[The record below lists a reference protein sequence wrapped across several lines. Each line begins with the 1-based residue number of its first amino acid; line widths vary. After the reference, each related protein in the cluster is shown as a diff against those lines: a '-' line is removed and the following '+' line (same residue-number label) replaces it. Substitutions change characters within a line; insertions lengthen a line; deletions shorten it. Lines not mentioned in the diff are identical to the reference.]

1 MHIVTSYIDF
11 RYDRIDSAGMNASYQ
26 RSEVT
31 ARLMLIT
38 LAAGK
43 CLRCLVFW
51 AYSVDYSQVGA
62 LLTEAHIKV
71 ICQSPAGVK
80 AIKPGHSCSQECIC
94 SEQMKETIVCNKH
107 LWKAK
112 DQCRL
117 CSVFCLVSLWP
128 LLFYGCRGFA
138 RLSWLLLS
146 WRKWRARELHLLWI
160 TQGRLALAGGGV
172 PNG

>member
-11 RYDRIDSAGMNASYQ
+11 RRDRIDSAGMNLSHP

-38 LAAGK
+38 LAAGTFP
-43 CLRCLVFW
+43 RCLVFW
-51 AYSVDYSQVGA
+51 AYSVHYSQVSS
-62 LLTEAHIKV
+62 LVTEVHVKV
-71 ICQSPAGVK
+71 ICQSTAGVK
-80 AIKPGHSCSQECIC
+80 AIKPEHSCSQECIC
-94 SEQMKETIVCNKH
+94 SEQMKEKIVCNKL

-112 DQCRL
+112 DQRRL
-117 CSVFCLVSLWP
+117 CSVFCLISLWP
-128 LLFYGCRGFA
+128 LLCYECRGFA

-146 WRKWRARELHLLWI
+146 WRKWRACELHLLWI